1 MPAFLFIS
9 GLFSKRTVQADKYNW
24 RKLVPYIFIC
34 FVLSM
39 FRDWSIHIRKPE
51 HGFSFY
57 DQGKISWFMLAIF
70 AHYTLAWL
78 LRKFPPKYVFPA
90 TVLVGLAIGYVPFIS
105 EGFTLSR
112 IIVFFPF
119 FYAGYMLDRNRFA
132 EFLDKKSVRAAG
144 AAVLVAWFTICIV
157 FEKQVYLL
165 RRLFTGQN
173 NYDEIPKAL
182 GPVDFLY
189 RGLTYFIS
197 ALVILAFF
205 TLVPR
210 MTVPR
215 MTELG
220 ARTLSVYFW
229 HLPILDVIIHRE
241 WVVDLIHT
249 SFWYH
254 LLISVVL
261 AVALTYLFSWK
272 PFTVPVNWM
281 LTPWPS
287 LQKLRPKRK
296 TSE

>member
-132 EFLDKKSVRAAG
+132 EFLDRKSVRAAG

-229 HLPILDVIIHRE
+229 HLPVLDVIIHRE

-281 LTPWPS
+281 LNPWPS

>member
-78 LRKFPPKYVFPA
+78 LRKYPPKYVFPA

-132 EFLDKKSVRAAG
+132 EFLDRKSVRAAG
-144 AAVLVAWFTICIV
+144 AVVLVAWFTICIV

-229 HLPILDVIIHRE
+229 HLPVLDVIIHRE

-281 LTPWPS
+281 LNPWPS

>member
-78 LRKFPPKYVFPA
+78 LRKYPPKYVFPA

-132 EFLDKKSVRAAG
+132 EFLDRKSVRAAG

-229 HLPILDVIIHRE
+229 HLPVLDVIIHRE

-281 LTPWPS
+281 LNPWPS